1 MIKCF
6 FYISLSLL
14 FFNFS
19 LANDIDIQEDI
30 NLSFVCDLEKKILKN
45 SEYNYQTFLAKDL
58 DDKGLDK
65 LDIEAKK
72 PETLLI
78 NGLSLFLSDI
88 TKLNVKIVDKD
99 VVLFKAIDQENNY
112 SESGIINRKSG
123 ELVHEI
129 TKNAILKAIE
139 NPRSID
145 YNLVNAQQARRVLD
159 RLVGY
164 ELSPVLWKKVKA
176 GLSAGRVQ
184 SVCVRVIVEKEREI
198 QKHEFQNSFK
208 TSGIFYIN

>member
-1 MIKCF
+1 MITKKFKLILIKHF
-6 FYISLSLL
+6 FYIFFSLL
-14 FFNFS
+14 FFNLT
-19 LANDIDIQEDI
+19 LAKDVDIQEDI

-88 TKLNVKIVDKD
+88 TKLNVKIVNKD
-99 VVLFKAIDQENNY
+99 VVLFKAIDQEKNY

-129 TKNAILKAIE
+129 TKNVQKANSEKDI
-139 NPRSID
+139 SF
-145 YNLVNAQQARRVLD
+145 YLC
-159 RLVGY
+159 
-164 ELSPVLWKKVKA
+164 KK
-176 GLSAGRVQ
+176 R
-184 SVCVRVIVEKEREI
+184 EK
-198 QKHEFQNSFK
+198 NV
-208 TSGIFYIN
+208 

>member
-58 DDKGLDK
+58 DDKDLDK

-88 TKLNVKIVDKD
+88 TKLNVKIVNKD

-129 TKNAILKAIE
+129 TKNVQKANSEKDISFYLCKKRE
-139 NPRSID
+139 
-145 YNLVNAQQARRVLD
+145 
-159 RLVGY
+159 
-164 ELSPVLWKKVKA
+164 KKV
-176 GLSAGRVQ
+176 
-184 SVCVRVIVEKEREI
+184 
-198 QKHEFQNSFK
+198 
-208 TSGIFYIN
+208 